1 MDKHLFF
8 SSTSGQFLDVTYQH
22 EKKGSKTSASRAK
35 RFFHNSTGPTTMTIF
50 FIIYLFKIRRPKM
63 KFRCHQNELSVA
75 IGIVTKAISLKTTL
89 PILTG
94 IFFEA
99 QEGRIR
105 LVGNDLSLSIE
116 TFISADVQEK
126 GNVVIPSRLLSEL
139 IRKLPNEDIL
149 FEISE
154 HNVVTIKCME
164 SNYKIVGLPGNEY
177 PELPLIEDTNSFMID
192 KDIFSNMIRQT
203 SFAISQDES
212 RPILTGALLEIED
225 GSFNMVAIDGFRMA
239 IKRIKIKTDLV
250 KKAVVPGRTL
260 VEISKLLSQVEAQT
274 DLRISFDEKQVL
286 FTLGDLKVY
295 SRLLAGEFIN
305 YAQILPSEFK
315 SEAHID
321 NDEFLTAIDRSF
333 LMARENKNIAIK
345 LEVKDDF
352 ICITSNSE
360 MGSSV
365 EKVKIKLEG
374 QDLEIGFNPKYLMDA
389 LKIMDSES
397 IDMSFINNVSPCIIK
412 PSDNENYTYLVL
424 PCRI

>member
-1 MDKHLFF
+1 
-8 SSTSGQFLDVTYQH
+8 
-22 EKKGSKTSASRAK
+22 
-35 RFFHNSTGPTTMTIF
+35 
-50 FIIYLFKIRRPKM
+50 M
-63 KFRCHQNELSVA
+63 KFRCHQNELSSA
-75 IGIVTKAISLKTTL
+75 IGIVTKAISSKTTL

-94 IFFEA
+94 IYFEA
-99 QEGRIR
+99 QEGKIR

-116 TFISADVQEK
+116 TYISADVEEK

-154 HNVVTIKCME
+154 HNVVTISCME
-164 SNYKIVGLPGNEY
+164 SNYKIIGLPGNEY
-177 PELPLIEDTNSFMID
+177 PELPTIEDENSFVID
-192 KDIFSNMIRQT
+192 KDVFSNMIRQT
-203 SFAISQDES
+203 SFSISQDES
-212 RPILTGALLEIED
+212 RPILTGALLEIGE
-225 GSFNMVAIDGFRMA
+225 GIFNMVAIDGFRMA
-239 IKRIKIKTDLV
+239 IKRVKIKTDLV

-260 VEISKLLSQVEAQT
+260 IEISKLLSQIESKG

-305 YAQILPSEFK
+305 YAQILPNEFK
-315 SEAHID
+315 SEANIN

-345 LEVKDDF
+345 LEIKDDY

-360 MGSSV
+360 IGSSV
-365 EKVKIKLEG
+365 EKVKINLEG

-389 LKIMDSES
+389 LKVMDSEL
-397 IDMSFINNVSPCIIK
+397 IDMSFINNVSPCIIR
-412 PSDNENYTYLVL
+412 PSDNDSYTYLVL